1 VSFIRREPVAF
12 WGGITV
18 LVEALI
24 ALALVFEWVD
34 WTGEQTGAVM
44 GVVAALGAILV
55 VVVRSQVR
63 PEAAAQTAI
72 AEALATPVPSKN
84 DGGGRKRKKK

>member
-1 VSFIRREPVAF
+1 MSFIRREPVAF

-34 WTGEQTGAVM
+34 WTGAQTGGVM
-44 GVVAALGAILV
+44 GVVAAFGAILV
-55 VVVRSQVR
+55 MVVRGQVR

-72 AEALATPVPSKN
+72 AEALATPVPKAS
-84 DGGGRKRKKK
+84 GGKRKKK